1 MKLDNR
7 IAELIAV
14 GASITANC
22 QPCLQ
27 YHVKKALESG
37 ADEQEI
43 ANAIEIGKMV
53 RKGATSKMDA
63 FAAGLMLAGAPTA
76 SSTNEGCGCDASVMA
91 TEGKNG

>member
-7 IAELIAV
+7 IKELIAI

-27 YHVKKALESG
+27 YHLSKAMENG

-43 ANAIEIGKMV
+43 TEAIAVGKMV
-53 RKGATSKMDA
+53 RNGAASKMDK
-63 FAAGLMLAGAPTA
+63 FA
-76 SSTNEGCGCDASVMA
+76 SSLNLTSSPTSATKEECGCGS
-91 TEGKNG
+91 